1 MVQHHA
7 FPFFLS
13 LRIPK
18 LKTIAAFLIARG
30 PSAVIVLP
38 QYDRPMAGSAFTLEG
53 IADANA
59 DPGTPLGAATKVGAG
74 ANATYTR
81 SYTKAPVTWNCA
93 TFTSEIDFKQ

>member
-30 PSAVIVLP
+30 PSAFIVLP
-38 QYDRPMAGSAFTLEG
+38 PYDRPMTGSAFTLEG
-53 IADANA
+53 IADVNA
-59 DPGTPLGAATKVGAG
+59 DPGTPLGSATNDGAG

-81 SYTKAPVTWNCA
+81 RYTKATVTLNCA
-93 TFTSEIDFKQ
+93 TCTSEIVFKQ